1 MISQNPLFYEDK
13 SSFAGGGRKGRDGER
28 LSPELNMKFI

>member
-13 SSFAGGGRKGRDGER
+13 SSFAGGGEEGKRRREA
-28 LSPELNMKFI
+28 FA